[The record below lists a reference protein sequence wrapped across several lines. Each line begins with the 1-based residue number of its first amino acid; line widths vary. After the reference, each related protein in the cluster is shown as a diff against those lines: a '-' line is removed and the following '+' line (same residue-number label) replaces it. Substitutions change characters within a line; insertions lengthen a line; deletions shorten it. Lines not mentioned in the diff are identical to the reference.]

1 MRSFLS
7 ATTAIDMPAQR
18 ALQLA
23 STNLSESPL
32 ERPSIFAYA
41 APYGKLG

>member
-1 MRSFLS
+1 MRSFLLT
-7 ATTAIDMPAQR
+7 TTAIDMLAQR

-23 STNLSESPL
+23 STNLSECTL